1 MFHMSLNSCLI
12 FFYLFLG
19 GHYVAYVKVRP
30 KITKDDPRWKFLAQG
45 TKAELDQLD
54 EQKKVLEK
62 QTEKVK
68 KRQMSMT
75 KDSDDSLSNTSS
87 SQTTDDED
95 ENAAVGGSDEPEDLQ
110 KQSPPGKWYYVS
122 DSHVREASETDVLNA
137 QAYLLFYER
146 IF

>member
-1 MFHMSLNSCLI
+1 MFKKHQNINQINLI
-12 FFYLFLG
+12 LG

-30 KITKDDPRWKFLAQG
+30 KINKDDPRWKFLAQG

-54 EQKKVLEK
+54 EQRKVLEK
-62 QTEKVK
+62 QTERVK
-68 KRQMSMT
+68 KRQLSMT

-87 SQTTDDED
+87 SSSHTSDAEE
-95 ENAAVGGSDEPEDLQ
+95 ENAVGGSDEPETE
-110 KQSPPGKWYYVS
+110 KPPPGKWYYVS
-122 DSHVREASETDVLNA
+122 DSHVREASESDVLNA